1 MFDKDFYPTPNNVIE
16 SMRQLVDWSSVT
28 SILEPSAGKGD
39 IVDHLN
45 NYFSSR
51 KVIKWDVIE
60 KNEELRGILFSKNY
74 NLVGSDFLQYE
85 TASEYDLIIAN
96 PPFSEGEKH
105 LMKMIALAENQ
116 VYKDCQIVCLL
127 NSETLNNTYSNHRK
141 SLRHLLDQH
150 NAEIKPLGQVFTSA
164 ERKTAVNVSMVYLK
178 VKRNGITRDF
188 IKEAISKCSFEKAGQ
203 YDLVLPAN
211 ELDYSLDEIH
221 RLVVTYQEHVLRFK
235 AYFKALKDYE
245 VYYRYLSDEEK
256 LSVHGNIGRERLDF
270 DEELKNIRYKYW
282 NKILKT
288 SEFRKVLTEDSYR
301 KLIAKISELSSL
313 EITVENVYTM
323 LLSLCQNRTDMLT
336 ETLEGLFDE
345 ITKSHM
351 ASFSKNIHYYN
362 GWKTNDAFK
371 LNKKVIIPKPYSQFD
386 TYYSAETFE
395 KLSFDVKEKI
405 NDVLKVLSLVS
416 ATPTGEWETLEYN
429 HFENNIIRV
438 KVFQK
443 GTIHIWFKDLSAL
456 DRLNFIV
463 GQAKNWLPTDDEIKA
478 DESAADYVKSIFPK
492 LDMKLLAAG

>member
-1 MFDKDFYPTPNNVIE
+1 
-16 SMRQLVDWSSVT
+16 
-28 SILEPSAGKGD
+28 
-39 IVDHLN
+39 
-45 NYFSSR
+45 
-51 KVIKWDVIE
+51 
-60 KNEELRGILFSKNY
+60 
-74 NLVGSDFLQYE
+74 
-85 TASEYDLIIAN
+85 
-96 PPFSEGEKH
+96 
-105 LMKMIALAENQ
+105 
-116 VYKDCQIVCLL
+116 
-127 NSETLNNTYSNHRK
+127 
-141 SLRHLLDQH
+141 
-150 NAEIKPLGQVFTSA
+150 
-164 ERKTAVNVSMVYLK
+164 
-178 VKRNGITRDF
+178 
-188 IKEAISKCSFEKAGQ
+188 
-203 YDLVLPAN
+203 
-211 ELDYSLDEIH
+211 
-221 RLVVTYQEHVLRFK
+221 
-235 AYFKALKDYE
+235 
-245 VYYRYLSDEEK
+245 
-256 LSVHGNIGRERLDF
+256 
-270 DEELKNIRYKYW
+270 
-282 NKILKT
+282 
-288 SEFRKVLTEDSYR
+288 
-301 KLIAKISELSSL
+301 
-313 EITVENVYTM
+313 
-323 LLSLCQNRTDMLT
+323 MLT

-386 TYYSAETFE
+386 TYYSAETFD

-416 ATPTGEWETLEYN
+416 ATPTGEWEALEDN